1 MPATSPT
8 TACSAMSPSCA
19 SKAGLLGRTARQP
32 GRHAGPAHRQPAPGR
47 RPVRQRRP
55 AASARAGGREARFRG
70 IETQA
75 SDAHLQ
81 RIKAGEVDAAEV
93 GALYLDI
100 LRDMKGINSHLVG
113 AAAYRCWPATAS
125 CCRADCESLK
135 GRPAPSATR
144 SPQGRR
150 CGPEGSAPPRA
161 LRAPLRGAAADRR
174 SRLRAA
180 PLWAFLPVGYW
191 RWFWNQSSMRRQP
204 SWAAWA
210 L

>member
-19 SKAGLLGRTARQP
+19 SKAGSSRPNSA
-32 GRHAGPAHRQPAPGR
+32 PAWKTRWASSSPT
-47 RPVRQRRP
+47 
-55 AASARAGGREARFRG
+55 SARPPPCSSTTTCGKRARWRAKARFRG

-113 AAAYRCWPATAS
+113 AAAY
-125 CCRADCESLK
+125 
-135 GRPAPSATR
+135 
-144 SPQGRR
+144 
-150 CGPEGSAPPRA
+150 
-161 LRAPLRGAAADRR
+161 PLLARHGELLP
-174 SRLRAA
+174 SRLRESE
-180 PLWAFLPVGYW
+180 G
-191 RWFWNQSSMRRQP
+191 
-204 SWAAWA
+204 
-210 L
+210 

>member
-100 LRDMKGINSHLVG
+100 LRDMKGINSHGGRGGLPAAG
-113 AAAYRCWPATAS
+113 PPRRAAAEPTA
-125 CCRADCESLK
+125 SLK

-144 SPQGRR
+144 SPQGAPLRTGRISPTPSATRSPGRR
-150 CGPEGSAPPRA
+150 CGPAKPAP
-161 LRAPLRGAAADRR
+161 RGV
-174 SRLRAA
+174 
-180 PLWAFLPVGYW
+180 WAFLPVGYW